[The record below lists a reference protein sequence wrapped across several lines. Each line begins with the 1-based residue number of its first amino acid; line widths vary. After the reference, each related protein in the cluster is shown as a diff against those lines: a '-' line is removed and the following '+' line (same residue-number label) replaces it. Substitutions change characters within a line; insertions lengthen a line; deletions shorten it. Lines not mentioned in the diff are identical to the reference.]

1 MENRKMKL
9 SIIGQ
14 DKEINISIDE
24 DVDIYRIMEEIR
36 GLLIGWGYHENSI
49 IEGCE
54 YIIEEYGNINGK
66 KL

>member
-1 MENRKMKL
+1 M
-9 SIIGQ
+9 IGQ
-14 DKEINISIDE
+14 GTYTS
-24 DVDIYRIMEEIR
+24 IYRIMEEIR